1 MNLDALIDSDLREK
15 DTNSYLADILKAEN
29 ERQKNTIN
37 LIASEN
43 YPSEIVR
50 LIQASSLTSKYTEG
64 YPGKR
69 YYGGCEFYDELEC
82 YCQELWKDVFST
94 TYHVNVQPHSGT
106 SANLAAIAAVVNPGE
121 TILSMSLDAGG
132 HLSHGARVSQ
142 VGKLYN
148 IINYGV
154 DQDGWIDYDEV
165 AKLADQWRPKLIIC
179 GASAYSRK
187 IDYFRFAEIARS
199 VDAYLLADI
208 AHIAGLIAANK
219 LPSPFDIADIITTT
233 TQKTLRGPR
242 GGLVFCIPEL
252 AKKIDSAVFPGT
264 QGGSLMNVIAAKAAC
279 AEEVLEPEF
288 IDYIDEVMYNAKTM
302 AERFMSRGYNVITGG
317 TDNHMFL
324 VDLRGTGLTGI
335 DVQNELERNGITLNK
350 NAIPNDPLPPSKTSG
365 IRIGTPAMTT
375 RGWDAYNF
383 CMCADNICNIL
394 DKMRA
399 AL

>member
-1 MNLDALIDSDLREK
+1 MKSEFMYTPLDEIYDKELR
-15 DTNSYLADILKAEN
+15 
-29 ERQKNTIN
+29 RQASTVE

-43 YPSEIVR
+43 FVSPRILKYLGSEF
-50 LIQASSLTSKYTEG
+50 TSKYTEG

-69 YYGGCEFYDELEC
+69 YYGGCEFYDKLET

-106 SANLAAIAAVVNPGE
+106 SANLAAISAVVNPGE
-121 TILSMSLDAGG
+121 TILSMSLDCGG

-154 DQDGWIDYDEV
+154 DDDGWIDYNEV
-165 AKLADQWRPKLIIC
+165 AKLADQWQPKLIIC

-187 IDYFRFAEIARS
+187 IDYIRFAEIARS
-199 VDAYLLADI
+199 VNAYLLADI
-208 AHIAGLIAANK
+208 AHVAGLIAANK
-219 LPSPFDIADIITTT
+219 LPSPFGYADIITST

-242 GGLVFCIPEL
+242 GGLIFCIPEL

-279 AEEVLEPEF
+279 AEEVFEPEF
-288 IDYIDEVMYNAKTM
+288 RDYIDEVMYNAKAM
-302 AERFMSRGYNVITGG
+302 AERFMSHGYNVITGG

-335 DVQNELERNGITLNK
+335 DVQNELEKNNITLNK

-375 RGWDAYNF
+375 RGWKAYDF
-383 CMCADNICNIL
+383 CWYADKICKIL
-394 DKMRA
+394 DEMRA

>member
-1 MNLDALIDSDLREK
+1 MKSEFMYTPLD
-15 DTNSYLADILKAEN
+15 DIYNKELW
-29 ERQKNTIN
+29 RQASTVE

-43 YPSEIVR
+43 FVSPRVLKYLGSEF
-50 LIQASSLTSKYTEG
+50 TNKYTEG

-69 YYGGCEFYDELEC
+69 YYGGCEFYDSLEC

-106 SANLAAIAAVVNPGE
+106 SANLAAISAVVNPGE
-121 TILSMSLDAGG
+121 TILSMSLDCGG

-148 IINYGV
+148 IVNYGV
-154 DQDGWIDYDEV
+154 DDDGWIDYDKI
-165 AKLADQWRPKLIIC
+165 AKLADQCQPKLIIC

-187 IDYFRFAEIARS
+187 INYIRFAEIARS
-199 VDAYLLADI
+199 VNAYLLADI
-208 AHIAGLIAANK
+208 AHVAGLIAANK
-219 LPSPFDIADIITTT
+219 LPSPFGYADIITST

-242 GGLVFCIPEL
+242 GGLIFCTPEL

-279 AEEVLEPEF
+279 AEEAFEPEF
-288 IDYIDEVMYNAKTM
+288 IDYIDEVMYNAKAM
-302 AERFMSRGYNVITGG
+302 AERFMSHGYNVITGG

-324 VDLRGTGLTGI
+324 VDLQGTGLTGI
-335 DVQNELERNGITLNK
+335 DVQNELERNDITLNK
-350 NAIPNDPLPPSKTSG
+350 NTIPNDPLPPSKTSG

-375 RGWDAYNF
+375 RGWQAYDF
-383 CMCADNICNIL
+383 CECADNICHTLNE
-394 DKMRA
+394 MRA

>member
-1 MNLDALIDSDLREK
+1 MRSEFMYTPLDKIYNKELR
-15 DTNSYLADILKAEN
+15 
-29 ERQKNTIN
+29 RQGITVE

-43 YPSEIVR
+43 FVSPRVLKYLGSEF
-50 LIQASSLTSKYTEG
+50 TNKYTEG

-69 YYGGCEFYDELEC
+69 YYGGCEFYDELEA

-106 SANLAAIAAVVNPGE
+106 SANLAAISAVVNPGE
-121 TILSMSLDAGG
+121 TILSMSLDCGG
-132 HLSHGARVSQ
+132 HLSHGARASQ

-154 DQDGWIDYDEV
+154 DGDGWIDYNEV
-165 AKLADQWRPKLIIC
+165 AKLADQCQPKLIIC

-187 IDYFRFAEIARS
+187 IDYIRFAEIARS
-199 VDAYLLADI
+199 VNAYLLADI
-208 AHIAGLIAANK
+208 AHVAGLIATNK
-219 LPSPFDIADIITTT
+219 LPSPFGYADIITST

-242 GGLVFCIPEL
+242 GGLIFCIPEL

-279 AEEVLEPEF
+279 AEEALEPEF
-288 IDYIDEVMYNAKTM
+288 IDYIDEVMYNAKAM
-302 AERFMSRGYNVITGG
+302 AERFMSHGYNVITGG

-335 DVQNELERNGITLNK
+335 DVQNELEKNNITLNK

-375 RGWDAYNF
+375 RGWKAHNF
-383 CMCADNICNIL
+383 CWCADNICKIL
-394 DKMRA
+394 DEMRA

>member
-1 MNLDALIDSDLREK
+1 MRSEFMYTPLDDIYNKELR
-15 DTNSYLADILKAEN
+15 
-29 ERQKNTIN
+29 RQASTVE

-43 YPSEIVR
+43 FVSPRILKYLGSEF
-50 LIQASSLTSKYTEG
+50 TSKYTEG

-69 YYGGCEFYDELEC
+69 YYGGCEFYDKLET
-82 YCQELWKDVFST
+82 YCQQLWKDVFST

-106 SANLAAIAAVVNPGE
+106 SANLAAISAVVNPGE
-121 TILSMSLDAGG
+121 TILSMSLDCGG

-148 IINYGV
+148 IVNYGV
-154 DQDGWIDYDEV
+154 DDDGWIDYDKV
-165 AKLADQWRPKLIIC
+165 AKLADQCQPKLIIC

-187 IDYFRFAEIARS
+187 IDYIRFAEIARS
-199 VDAYLLADI
+199 VNAYLLADI
-208 AHIAGLIAANK
+208 AHVAGLIAANQ
-219 LPSPFDIADIITTT
+219 LPSPFGYADIITST

-242 GGLVFCIPEL
+242 GGLIFCIPEL

-288 IDYIDEVMYNAKTM
+288 IDYIDEVMYNAKAM
-302 AERFMSRGYNVITGG
+302 AERFMSHSYNVITGG

-335 DVQNELERNGITLNK
+335 DVQNELERNDITLNK

-375 RGWDAYNF
+375 RGWKAYNF
-383 CMCADNICNIL
+383 CECADNICRTL
-394 DKMRA
+394 DEMRA

>member
-1 MNLDALIDSDLREK
+1 MKSEFMYTPLDRIYDKELW
-15 DTNSYLADILKAEN
+15 
-29 ERQKNTIN
+29 RQANTVE

-43 YPSEIVR
+43 FVSPRVLKYLGSEF
-50 LIQASSLTSKYTEG
+50 TNKYTEG
-64 YPGKR
+64 YPSKR
-69 YYGGCEFYDELEC
+69 YYGGCEFYNELET
-82 YCQELWKDVFST
+82 YCQDLWKDVFST

-106 SANLAAIAAVVNPGE
+106 SANLAAISAVVNPGE
-121 TILSMSLDAGG
+121 TILSMSLDCGG

-148 IINYGV
+148 IVNYGV
-154 DQDGWIDYDEV
+154 DDDGWIDYNNV
-165 AKLADQWRPKLIIC
+165 AKLADQCQPKLIIC

-187 IDYFRFAEIARS
+187 IDYIRFAEIARS
-199 VDAYLLADI
+199 VNAYLLADI
-208 AHIAGLIAANK
+208 AHVAGLIAANK
-219 LPSPFDIADIITTT
+219 LPSPFGYADIITST

-242 GGLVFCIPEL
+242 GGLIFCIPEL

-288 IDYIDEVMYNAKTM
+288 IDYIDEVMYNAKAM
-302 AERFMSRGYNVITGG
+302 AERFMSHGYNVITGG

-335 DVQNELERNGITLNK
+335 DVQNELERSSITLNK

-375 RGWDAYNF
+375 RGWKFYNF
-383 CMCADNICNIL
+383 CECADNICKIL
-394 DKMRA
+394 DEMRA

>member
-1 MNLDALIDSDLREK
+1 MKSEFMYTPLDDIYNKELR
-15 DTNSYLADILKAEN
+15 
-29 ERQKNTIN
+29 RQASTVE

-43 YPSEIVR
+43 FVSPRVLKYLGSEF
-50 LIQASSLTSKYTEG
+50 TSKYTEG

-69 YYGGCEFYDELEC
+69 YYGGCEFYDELET

-106 SANLAAIAAVVNPGE
+106 SANLAAISAVVNPGE
-121 TILSMSLDAGG
+121 TILSMSLDCGG

-148 IINYGV
+148 IVNYGV
-154 DQDGWIDYDEV
+154 DDDGWIDYDEV
-165 AKLADQWRPKLIIC
+165 TKLANQCQPKLIIC

-187 IDYFRFAEIARS
+187 IDYIRFAEIARS
-199 VDAYLLADI
+199 VNAYLLADI
-208 AHIAGLIAANK
+208 AHVAGLIAANK
-219 LPSPFDIADIITTT
+219 LPSPFGYADIITST

-242 GGLVFCIPEL
+242 GGLIFCIPEL

-288 IDYIDEVMYNAKTM
+288 IDYIDEVMYNAKAM
-302 AERFMSRGYNVITGG
+302 AERFMFHGYNVITGG

-375 RGWDAYNF
+375 RGWKSYNF
-383 CMCADNICNIL
+383 CECADNICKTL
-394 DKMRA
+394 DEMRA

>member
-1 MNLDALIDSDLREK
+1 MRSEFIYTPLDEIYDKELR
-15 DTNSYLADILKAEN
+15 
-29 ERQKNTIN
+29 RQASTVE

-43 YPSEIVR
+43 FVSPRILKYLGSEF
-50 LIQASSLTSKYTEG
+50 TCKYTEG

-69 YYGGCEFYDELEC
+69 YYGGCEFYDELET

-121 TILSMSLDAGG
+121 TILSMSLDCGG

-187 IDYFRFAEIARS
+187 IDYIRFAEITRS

-208 AHIAGLIAANK
+208 AHVAGLIATNK
-219 LPSPFDIADIITTT
+219 LPSPFGLADIITTT

-242 GGLVFCIPEL
+242 GGLIFCIPEL
-252 AKKIDSAVFPGT
+252 AKKIDSAVFPGA

-279 AEEVLEPEF
+279 AEEALEPEF
-288 IDYIDEVMYNAKTM
+288 TDYIDEVMYNAKTM
-302 AERFMSRGYNVITGG
+302 AKRFMSRGYDVITGG

-399 AL
+399 TL

>member
-1 MNLDALIDSDLREK
+1 MKSEFMYTPLDDIYNKELR
-15 DTNSYLADILKAEN
+15 
-29 ERQKNTIN
+29 RQASTIE

-43 YPSEIVR
+43 FVSPRVLKYLGSEF
-50 LIQASSLTSKYTEG
+50 TSKYTEG

-69 YYGGCEFYDELEC
+69 YYGGCEFYDELET

-106 SANLAAIAAVVNPGE
+106 SANLAAISAVVNPGE
-121 TILSMSLDAGG
+121 TILSMSLDCGG

-148 IINYGV
+148 IVNYGV
-154 DQDGWIDYDEV
+154 DDDGWIDYDEV
-165 AKLADQWRPKLIIC
+165 TKLANQCQPKLIIC

-187 IDYFRFAEIARS
+187 IDYIRFAEIARS
-199 VDAYLLADI
+199 VNAHLLADI
-208 AHIAGLIAANK
+208 AHVAGLIAANK
-219 LPSPFDIADIITTT
+219 LPSPFGYADIITST

-242 GGLVFCIPEL
+242 GGLIFCIPEL

-279 AEEVLEPEF
+279 AEEALEPEF
-288 IDYIDEVMYNAKTM
+288 VNYIDEVMYNAKAM
-302 AERFMSRGYNVITGG
+302 ATRFMSHGYNVITGG

-324 VDLRGTGLTGI
+324 VDLRWTGLTGI

-375 RGWDAYNF
+375 RGWKSYNF
-383 CMCADNICNIL
+383 CECADNICKTL
-394 DKMRA
+394 DEMRA

>member
-1 MNLDALIDSDLREK
+1 MKSEFMYTLLDEIYNKELR
-15 DTNSYLADILKAEN
+15 
-29 ERQKNTIN
+29 RQASTVE

-43 YPSEIVR
+43 FVSPRVLKYLGSEF
-50 LIQASSLTSKYTEG
+50 TSKYTEG

-69 YYGGCEFYDELEC
+69 YYGGCEFYDELET

-106 SANLAAIAAVVNPGE
+106 SANLAAISAVVNPGE
-121 TILSMSLDAGG
+121 TILSMSLDCGG

-148 IINYGV
+148 IVNYGV
-154 DQDGWIDYDEV
+154 DDDGWIYYDKV
-165 AKLADQWRPKLIIC
+165 AKLADQCQPKLIIC

-187 IDYFRFAEIARS
+187 IDYIRFAEIARS
-199 VDAYLLADI
+199 VNAYLLADI
-208 AHIAGLIAANK
+208 AHVAGLIAANK
-219 LPSPFDIADIITTT
+219 LPSPFGYADIITST

-242 GGLVFCIPEL
+242 GGLIFCVPEL

-288 IDYIDEVMYNAKTM
+288 IDYIDEVMYNAKAM
-302 AERFMSRGYNVITGG
+302 AERFMSHGYNVITGG

-335 DVQNELERNGITLNK
+335 DVQNELEKNDVTLNK

-375 RGWDAYNF
+375 KGWRAYDF
-383 CMCADNICNIL
+383 CMCADNICNTL
-394 DKMRA
+394 DEMRA

>member
-1 MNLDALIDSDLREK
+1 MRSEFMYTPLDDIYNKELR
-15 DTNSYLADILKAEN
+15 
-29 ERQKNTIN
+29 RQATMVE

-43 YPSEIVR
+43 FVSPRVLKYLGSEF
-50 LIQASSLTSKYTEG
+50 TNKYTEG

-106 SANLAAIAAVVNPGE
+106 SANLAAISAVVNPGE
-121 TILSMSLDAGG
+121 TILSMSLDCGG

-154 DQDGWIDYDEV
+154 DDDGWIDYNEV
-165 AKLADQWRPKLIIC
+165 AKLADQWQPKLIIC

-187 IDYFRFAEIARS
+187 IDYIRFAEIARS
-199 VDAYLLADI
+199 VNAYLLADI
-208 AHIAGLIAANK
+208 AHVAGLIAANK
-219 LPSPFDIADIITTT
+219 LPSPFGYADIITST

-242 GGLVFCIPEL
+242 GGLIFCIPEL

-279 AEEVLEPEF
+279 AEEVFEPEF
-288 IDYIDEVMYNAKTM
+288 RDYIDEVMYNAKAM
-302 AERFMSRGYNVITGG
+302 AKRFMSHGYNVITGG

-335 DVQNELERNGITLNK
+335 DVQNELEKNNITLNK

-375 RGWDAYNF
+375 RGWKAYDF
-383 CMCADNICNIL
+383 CWYADKICKIL
-394 DKMRA
+394 DEMRA

>member
-1 MNLDALIDSDLREK
+1 MKSEFMYTPLDEIYNKELR
-15 DTNSYLADILKAEN
+15 
-29 ERQKNTIN
+29 RQATTVE

-43 YPSEIVR
+43 FVSPRILKYLGSEF
-50 LIQASSLTSKYTEG
+50 TNKYTEG

-69 YYGGCEFYDELEC
+69 YYGGCEFYDELEA

-106 SANLAAIAAVVNPGE
+106 SANLAAISAVVNPGE
-121 TILSMSLDAGG
+121 TILSMSLDCGG

-148 IINYGV
+148 IVNYGV
-154 DQDGWIDYDEV
+154 DDDGWIDYDKV
-165 AKLADQWRPKLIIC
+165 AKLADQCQPKLIIC

-187 IDYFRFAEIARS
+187 IDYIRFAEIARS
-199 VDAYLLADI
+199 VNAYLLADI
-208 AHIAGLIAANK
+208 AHVAGLIATNK
-219 LPSPFDIADIITTT
+219 LPSPFGYADIITST

-242 GGLVFCIPEL
+242 GGLIFCIPEL

-279 AEEVLEPEF
+279 AEEALEPEF
-288 IDYIDEVMYNAKTM
+288 VDYIDEVMYNAKAM
-302 AERFMSRGYNVITGG
+302 AARFMSHGYNVITDG

-375 RGWDAYNF
+375 RGWKSYNF
-383 CMCADNICNIL
+383 CECADNICKTL
-394 DKMRA
+394 DEMRA

>member
-1 MNLDALIDSDLREK
+1 MRSEFIYTPLD
-15 DTNSYLADILKAEN
+15 DIYNKELW
-29 ERQKNTIN
+29 RQASTVE

-43 YPSEIVR
+43 FVSPRILKYLGSEF
-50 LIQASSLTSKYTEG
+50 TSKYTEG

-69 YYGGCEFYDELEC
+69 YYGGCEFYDELET
-82 YCQELWKDVFST
+82 YCQDLWKDVFST

-106 SANLAAIAAVVNPGE
+106 SANLAAISAVVNPGE
-121 TILSMSLDAGG
+121 TILSMSLDCGG

-154 DQDGWIDYDEV
+154 DDDGWIDYNEV
-165 AKLADQWRPKLIIC
+165 AKLADQWQPKLIIC

-187 IDYFRFAEIARS
+187 IDYIRFAEIARS
-199 VDAYLLADI
+199 VNAYLLADI
-208 AHIAGLIAANK
+208 AHVAGLIAANQ
-219 LPSPFDIADIITTT
+219 LPSPFGYADIITST

-242 GGLVFCIPEL
+242 GGLIFCIPEL

-288 IDYIDEVMYNAKTM
+288 IDYIDEVMYNAKAM
-302 AERFMSRGYNVITGG
+302 AERFMSHGYDVITGG

-335 DVQNELERNGITLNK
+335 DVQNELERNDITLNK

-375 RGWDAYNF
+375 RGWKAHDF
-383 CMCADNICNIL
+383 CWCADNICKTL
-394 DKMRA
+394 DEMRA

>member
-1 MNLDALIDSDLREK
+1 MKSEFMYTLLDEIYNKELR
-15 DTNSYLADILKAEN
+15 
-29 ERQKNTIN
+29 RQATTVE

-43 YPSEIVR
+43 FVSPRILKYLGSEF
-50 LIQASSLTSKYTEG
+50 TNKYTEG

-69 YYGGCEFYDELEC
+69 YYGGCEFYDELEAC
-82 YCQELWKDVFST
+82 CQELWKDVFST

-106 SANLAAIAAVVNPGE
+106 SANLAAISAVVNPGE
-121 TILSMSLDAGG
+121 TILSMNLDCGG

-148 IINYGV
+148 IVNYGV
-154 DQDGWIDYDEV
+154 DDDGWIDYDKV
-165 AKLADQWRPKLIIC
+165 AKLADQCQPKLIIC

-187 IDYFRFAEIARS
+187 IDYIRFAEIARS
-199 VDAYLLADI
+199 VNAYLLADI
-208 AHIAGLIAANK
+208 AHVAGLIATNK
-219 LPSPFDIADIITTT
+219 LPSPFGYADIITST

-242 GGLVFCIPEL
+242 GGLIFCIPEL

-279 AEEVLEPEF
+279 AEEALEPEF
-288 IDYIDEVMYNAKTM
+288 VDYIDEVMYNAKAM
-302 AERFMSRGYNVITGG
+302 AARFISHGYNVITDG

-375 RGWDAYNF
+375 RGWKSYNF
-383 CMCADNICNIL
+383 CECADNICKTL
-394 DKMRA
+394 DEMRA

>member
-1 MNLDALIDSDLREK
+1 MRSEFMYTPLD
-15 DTNSYLADILKAEN
+15 DIYDKELW
-29 ERQKNTIN
+29 RQGITVE

-43 YPSEIVR
+43 FVSPRVLKYLGSEF
-50 LIQASSLTSKYTEG
+50 TNKYTEG

-69 YYGGCEFYDELEC
+69 YYGGCEFYDKLET
-82 YCQELWKDVFST
+82 YCQQLWKDVFST

-106 SANLAAIAAVVNPGE
+106 SANLAAISAVANPGE
-121 TILSMSLDAGG
+121 TILSMSLDCGG

-148 IINYGV
+148 IVNYGV
-154 DQDGWIDYDEV
+154 DDDGWIDYDEV
-165 AKLADQWRPKLIIC
+165 AKLADQWQPKLIIC

-187 IDYFRFAEIARS
+187 IDYIRFAEIARS
-199 VDAYLLADI
+199 VNAYLLADI
-208 AHIAGLIAANK
+208 AHVAGLIAANQ
-219 LPSPFDIADIITTT
+219 LPSPFGYADIITST

-242 GGLVFCIPEL
+242 GGLIFCIPEL

-288 IDYIDEVMYNAKTM
+288 IDYIDEVMYNAKVM
-302 AERFMSRGYNVITGG
+302 AERFMSHGYNVITGG

-335 DVQNELERNGITLNK
+335 DVQNELERNDITLNK

-375 RGWDAYNF
+375 RGWKAHDF
-383 CMCADNICNIL
+383 CWCADNICKIL
-394 DKMRA
+394 DEMRA

>member
-1 MNLDALIDSDLREK
+1 MKSEFMYTPLDEIYNKELR
-15 DTNSYLADILKAEN
+15 
-29 ERQKNTIN
+29 RQATTVE

-43 YPSEIVR
+43 FVSPRILKYLGSEF
-50 LIQASSLTSKYTEG
+50 TNKYTEG

-69 YYGGCEFYDELEC
+69 YYGGCEFYDELEA

-106 SANLAAIAAVVNPGE
+106 SANLAAIYAVVNPGE
-121 TILSMSLDAGG
+121 TILSMNLDCGG

-148 IINYGV
+148 IVNYGV
-154 DQDGWIDYDEV
+154 DDDGWIDYDKV
-165 AKLADQWRPKLIIC
+165 AKLADQCQPKLIIC

-187 IDYFRFAEIARS
+187 IDYIRFAEIARS
-199 VDAYLLADI
+199 VNAYLLADI
-208 AHIAGLIAANK
+208 AHVAGLIATNK
-219 LPSPFDIADIITTT
+219 LPSPFGYADIITST

-242 GGLVFCIPEL
+242 GGLIFCIPEL

-279 AEEVLEPEF
+279 AEEALEPEF
-288 IDYIDEVMYNAKTM
+288 VDYIDEVMYNAKAM
-302 AERFMSRGYNVITGG
+302 AARFMSHGYNVITDG

-375 RGWDAYNF
+375 RGWKSYNF
-383 CMCADNICNIL
+383 CECADNICKTL
-394 DKMRA
+394 DEMRA

>member
-1 MNLDALIDSDLREK
+1 MKSEFMYTPLDEIYNKELR
-15 DTNSYLADILKAEN
+15 
-29 ERQKNTIN
+29 RQASTVE

-43 YPSEIVR
+43 FVSPRVLKYLGSEF
-50 LIQASSLTSKYTEG
+50 TSKYTEG

-69 YYGGCEFYDELEC
+69 YYGGCEFYDELET
-82 YCQELWKDVFST
+82 YCQDLWKDVFST

-106 SANLAAIAAVVNPGE
+106 SANLAAISAVVNPGE
-121 TILSMSLDAGG
+121 TILSMSLDCGG

-148 IINYGV
+148 IISYGV
-154 DQDGWIDYDEV
+154 DDDGWIDYDEI
-165 AKLADQWRPKLIIC
+165 AKLADQCQPKLIIC

-187 IDYFRFAEIARS
+187 IDYIRFAEIARS
-199 VDAYLLADI
+199 VNAYLLADI
-208 AHIAGLIAANK
+208 AHVAGLIAANK
-219 LPSPFDIADIITTT
+219 LPSPFGYADIITST

-242 GGLVFCIPEL
+242 GGLIFCIPEL

-288 IDYIDEVMYNAKTM
+288 IDYIDEVMYNAKAM
-302 AERFMSRGYNVITGG
+302 AERFMFHGYNVITGG

-335 DVQNELERNGITLNK
+335 DVQNELERSGITLNK

-375 RGWDAYNF
+375 RGWKAHDF
-383 CMCADNICNIL
+383 CECADNICHTL
-394 DKMRA
+394 DEMRA

>member
-1 MNLDALIDSDLREK
+1 MRLEFIYTPLDNIYNKELW
-15 DTNSYLADILKAEN
+15 
-29 ERQKNTIN
+29 RQATTVE

-43 YPSEIVR
+43 FVSPRILKYLGSEF
-50 LIQASSLTSKYTEG
+50 TSKYTEG

-69 YYGGCEFYDELEC
+69 YYGGCEFYDELET
-82 YCQELWKDVFST
+82 YCQDLWKDVFST

-106 SANLAAIAAVVNPGE
+106 SANLAAISAVVNPGE
-121 TILSMSLDAGG
+121 TILSMSLDCGG

-148 IINYGV
+148 IVNYGV
-154 DQDGWIDYDEV
+154 DDDGWIDYNEV
-165 AKLADQWRPKLIIC
+165 AKLADQWQPKLIIC

-187 IDYFRFAEIARS
+187 IDYIRFAEIARS
-199 VDAYLLADI
+199 VNAYLLADI
-208 AHIAGLIAANK
+208 AHVAGLIAANK
-219 LPSPFDIADIITTT
+219 LPSPFGYADIITST

-242 GGLVFCIPEL
+242 GGLIFCIPEL

-288 IDYIDEVMYNAKTM
+288 IDYIDEVMYNAKAM
-302 AERFMSRGYNVITGG
+302 AERFMSHGYNVITGG

-335 DVQNELERNGITLNK
+335 DVQNELERNDITLNK

-375 RGWDAYNF
+375 MGWKAHDF
-383 CMCADNICNIL
+383 CWCADNICKTL
-394 DKMRA
+394 DEMRA

>member
-1 MNLDALIDSDLREK
+1 MRSEFMYTPLDDIYNKELR
-15 DTNSYLADILKAEN
+15 
-29 ERQKNTIN
+29 RQATMVE

-43 YPSEIVR
+43 FVSPRVLKYLGSEF
-50 LIQASSLTSKYTEG
+50 TNKYTEG

-106 SANLAAIAAVVNPGE
+106 SANLAAISAVVNPGE
-121 TILSMSLDAGG
+121 TILSMSLDCGG

-154 DQDGWIDYDEV
+154 DDDGWIDYNEV
-165 AKLADQWRPKLIIC
+165 AKLADQWQPKLIIC

-187 IDYFRFAEIARS
+187 IDYIRFAEIARS
-199 VDAYLLADI
+199 VNAYLLADI
-208 AHIAGLIAANK
+208 AHVAGLIAANK
-219 LPSPFDIADIITTT
+219 LPSPFGYADIITST

-242 GGLVFCIPEL
+242 GGLIFCIPEL

-279 AEEVLEPEF
+279 AEEVFEPEF
-288 IDYIDEVMYNAKTM
+288 RDYIDEVMYNAKAM
-302 AERFMSRGYNVITGG
+302 AERFISHGYNVITGG

-335 DVQNELERNGITLNK
+335 DVQNELEKNNITLNK

-375 RGWDAYNF
+375 RGWKAYDF
-383 CMCADNICNIL
+383 CWYADKICKIL
-394 DKMRA
+394 DEMRA

>member
-1 MNLDALIDSDLREK
+1 MRSEFMYTPLDDIYNKELR
-15 DTNSYLADILKAEN
+15 
-29 ERQKNTIN
+29 RQATTVE

-43 YPSEIVR
+43 FVSPRVLKYLGSEF
-50 LIQASSLTSKYTEG
+50 TNKYTEG

-106 SANLAAIAAVVNPGE
+106 SANLAAISAVVNPGE
-121 TILSMSLDAGG
+121 TILSMSLDCGG

-154 DQDGWIDYDEV
+154 DDDGWIDYNEV
-165 AKLADQWRPKLIIC
+165 AKLADQWQPKLIIC

-187 IDYFRFAEIARS
+187 IDYIRFAEIARS
-199 VDAYLLADI
+199 VNAYLLADI
-208 AHIAGLIAANK
+208 AHVAGLIAANK
-219 LPSPFDIADIITTT
+219 LPSPFGYADIITST

-242 GGLVFCIPEL
+242 GGLIFCIPEL

-279 AEEVLEPEF
+279 AEEVFEPEF
-288 IDYIDEVMYNAKTM
+288 KDYIDEVMYNAKAM
-302 AERFMSRGYNVITGG
+302 AERFMSHGYNVITGG

-335 DVQNELERNGITLNK
+335 DVQNELEKNNITLNK

-375 RGWDAYNF
+375 RGWKAYDF
-383 CMCADNICNIL
+383 CWYADKICKIL
-394 DKMRA
+394 DEMRA

>member
-1 MNLDALIDSDLREK
+1 MRSEFMYTPLDKIYNKELR
-15 DTNSYLADILKAEN
+15 
-29 ERQKNTIN
+29 RQGITVE

-43 YPSEIVR
+43 FVSPRVLKYLGSEF
-50 LIQASSLTSKYTEG
+50 TNKYTEG

-69 YYGGCEFYDELEC
+69 YYGGCEFYDELEA

-106 SANLAAIAAVVNPGE
+106 SANLAAISAVVNPGE
-121 TILSMSLDAGG
+121 TILSMSLDCGG
-132 HLSHGARVSQ
+132 HLSHGARASQ

-154 DQDGWIDYDEV
+154 DDDGWIDYNEV
-165 AKLADQWRPKLIIC
+165 AKLADQCQPKLIIC

-187 IDYFRFAEIARS
+187 IDYIRFAEIARS
-199 VDAYLLADI
+199 VNAYLLADI
-208 AHIAGLIAANK
+208 AHVAGLIATNK
-219 LPSPFDIADIITTT
+219 LPSPFGYADIITST

-242 GGLVFCIPEL
+242 GGLIFCIPEL

-279 AEEVLEPEF
+279 AEEALEPEF
-288 IDYIDEVMYNAKTM
+288 IDYIDEVMYNAKAM
-302 AERFMSRGYNVITGG
+302 AERFMSHGYNVITGG

-335 DVQNELERNGITLNK
+335 DVQNELEKNNITLNK

-375 RGWDAYNF
+375 RGWKAHNF
-383 CMCADNICNIL
+383 CWCADNICKIL
-394 DKMRA
+394 DEMRA

>member
-1 MNLDALIDSDLREK
+1 MRSEFMYTPLDDIYDKELR
-15 DTNSYLADILKAEN
+15 
-29 ERQKNTIN
+29 RQASTVE

-43 YPSEIVR
+43 FVSPRILKYLGSEF
-50 LIQASSLTSKYTEG
+50 TSKYTEG

-69 YYGGCEFYDELEC
+69 YYGGCEFYDKLET

-106 SANLAAIAAVVNPGE
+106 SANLAAISAVVNPGE
-121 TILSMSLDAGG
+121 TILSMSLDCGG

-154 DQDGWIDYDEV
+154 DDDGWIDYNEV
-165 AKLADQWRPKLIIC
+165 AKLADQWQPKLIIC

-187 IDYFRFAEIARS
+187 IDYIRFAEIARS
-199 VDAYLLADI
+199 VNAYLLADI
-208 AHIAGLIAANK
+208 AHVAGLIAANK
-219 LPSPFDIADIITTT
+219 LPSPFGYADIITST

-242 GGLVFCIPEL
+242 GGLIFCIPEL

-288 IDYIDEVMYNAKTM
+288 IDYIDEVMYNAKVM
-302 AERFMSRGYNVITGG
+302 AERFMSHGYNVITGG

-335 DVQNELERNGITLNK
+335 DVQNELERNDITLNK
-350 NAIPNDPLPPSKTSG
+350 NAIPNDLLPPSKTSG

-375 RGWDAYNF
+375 RGWKAHDF
-383 CMCADNICNIL
+383 CWCADNICKTL
-394 DKMRA
+394 DEMRA

>member
-1 MNLDALIDSDLREK
+1 MYTPLDEIYNKELW
-15 DTNSYLADILKAEN
+15 
-29 ERQKNTIN
+29 RQATTVE

-43 YPSEIVR
+43 FVSPRILKYLGSEF
-50 LIQASSLTSKYTEG
+50 TNKYTEG
-64 YPGKR
+64 FPGKR
-69 YYGGCEFYDELEC
+69 YYGGCEFYDKLET

-106 SANLAAIAAVVNPGE
+106 SANLAAISAVVNPGE
-121 TILSMSLDAGG
+121 TILSMSLDSGG
-132 HLSHGARVSQ
+132 HLSHGALVSQ

-148 IINYGV
+148 IVNYGV
-154 DQDGWIDYDEV
+154 DDDGWIDYDKI
-165 AKLADQWRPKLIIC
+165 AKLAGQCQPKLIIC

-187 IDYFRFAEIARS
+187 IDYIRFAEIARS
-199 VDAYLLADI
+199 VNAYLLADI
-208 AHIAGLIAANK
+208 AHVAGLIAVNK
-219 LPSPFDIADIITTT
+219 LPSPFGYADIITST

-242 GGLVFCIPEL
+242 GGLIFCIPEL

-288 IDYIDEVMYNAKTM
+288 IDYIDDVMYNAKAM
-302 AERFMSRGYNVITGG
+302 AERFMFHGYNVITGG

-335 DVQNELERNGITLNK
+335 DVQNELEKNDVTLNK

-375 RGWDAYNF
+375 RGWKSYNF
-383 CMCADNICNIL
+383 CECADNICKTL
-394 DKMRA
+394 DEMRA

>member
-1 MNLDALIDSDLREK
+1 MRSEFMYTPLDDIYNKELR
-15 DTNSYLADILKAEN
+15 
-29 ERQKNTIN
+29 RQASTVE

-43 YPSEIVR
+43 FVSPRILKYLGSEF
-50 LIQASSLTSKYTEG
+50 TSKYTEG

-69 YYGGCEFYDELEC
+69 YYGGCEFYDSLEC

-106 SANLAAIAAVVNPGE
+106 SANLAAISAVVNPGE
-121 TILSMSLDAGG
+121 TILSMSLDCGG

-154 DQDGWIDYDEV
+154 DDDGWIDYNEV
-165 AKLADQWRPKLIIC
+165 AKLADQWQPKLIIC

-187 IDYFRFAEIARS
+187 IDYIRFAEIARS
-199 VDAYLLADI
+199 VNAYLLADI
-208 AHIAGLIAANK
+208 AHVAGLIAANK
-219 LPSPFDIADIITTT
+219 LPSPFGYADIITTT

-242 GGLVFCIPEL
+242 GGLIFCIPEL

-302 AERFMSRGYNVITGG
+302 AERFMSHGYNVITGG

-335 DVQNELERNGITLNK
+335 DVQNELERNDITLNK

-375 RGWDAYNF
+375 RGWKAHDF
-383 CMCADNICNIL
+383 CWCADNICKIL
-394 DKMRA
+394 DEMRA

>member
-1 MNLDALIDSDLREK
+1 MKSEFMYTPLDEIYNKELR
-15 DTNSYLADILKAEN
+15 
-29 ERQKNTIN
+29 RQASTVE

-43 YPSEIVR
+43 FVSPRVLKYLGSEF
-50 LIQASSLTSKYTEG
+50 TNKYTEG

-69 YYGGCEFYDELEC
+69 YYGGCEFYDELEA

-106 SANLAAIAAVVNPGE
+106 SANLAAISAVVNPGE
-121 TILSMSLDAGG
+121 TILSMNLDCGG

-148 IINYGV
+148 IVNYGV
-154 DQDGWIDYDEV
+154 DDDGWIDYDKV
-165 AKLADQWRPKLIIC
+165 AKLADQCQPKLIIC

-187 IDYFRFAEIARS
+187 IDYIRFAEIARS
-199 VDAYLLADI
+199 VNAYLLADI
-208 AHIAGLIAANK
+208 AHVAGLIAVNK
-219 LPSPFDIADIITTT
+219 LPSPFGYADIITST

-242 GGLVFCIPEL
+242 GGLIFCIPEL

-288 IDYIDEVMYNAKTM
+288 IDYIDEVMYNAKAM
-302 AERFMSRGYNVITGG
+302 AARFMSHGYNVITDG

-375 RGWDAYNF
+375 RGWKSYNF
-383 CMCADNICNIL
+383 CECADNICKTL
-394 DKMRA
+394 DEMRA

>member
-1 MNLDALIDSDLREK
+1 MRSEFMYTPLDEIYDKELR
-15 DTNSYLADILKAEN
+15 
-29 ERQKNTIN
+29 RQATTVE

-43 YPSEIVR
+43 FVSPRILKYLGSEF
-50 LIQASSLTSKYTEG
+50 TNKYTEG

-69 YYGGCEFYDELEC
+69 YYGGCEFYDKLET

-106 SANLAAIAAVVNPGE
+106 SANLAAIFAVVNPGE
-121 TILSMSLDAGG
+121 TILSMSLDCGG

-154 DQDGWIDYDEV
+154 DDDGWIDYNEV
-165 AKLADQWRPKLIIC
+165 AKLADQWQPKLIIC

-187 IDYFRFAEIARS
+187 IDYIRFAEIARS
-199 VDAYLLADI
+199 VNAYLLADI
-208 AHIAGLIAANK
+208 AHVAGLIATNK
-219 LPSPFDIADIITTT
+219 LPSPFGYADIITST

-242 GGLVFCIPEL
+242 GGLIFCIPEL
-252 AKKIDSAVFPGT
+252 AKKIDSAIFPGT

-279 AEEVLEPEF
+279 AEEALEPEF
-288 IDYIDEVMYNAKTM
+288 RDYINEVMYNAKAM
-302 AERFMSRGYNVITGG
+302 AERFMSHGYNVITGG

-335 DVQNELERNGITLNK
+335 DVQNELEKNNITLNK

-375 RGWDAYNF
+375 RGWEAHDF
-383 CMCADNICNIL
+383 CWYADKICKIL
-394 DKMRA
+394 NEMRA

>member
-1 MNLDALIDSDLREK
+1 MKSEFMYTPLDEIYNKELW
-15 DTNSYLADILKAEN
+15 
-29 ERQKNTIN
+29 RQATTVE

-43 YPSEIVR
+43 FVSSRILKYLGSEF
-50 LIQASSLTSKYTEG
+50 TNKYTEG

-69 YYGGCEFYDELEC
+69 YYGGCEFYDELET

-106 SANLAAIAAVVNPGE
+106 SANLAAISAVVNPGE
-121 TILSMSLDAGG
+121 TILSMSLDCGG

-148 IINYGV
+148 IVNYGV
-154 DQDGWIDYDEV
+154 DDDGWIDYDKV
-165 AKLADQWRPKLIIC
+165 AELADQCQPKLIIC

-187 IDYFRFAEIARS
+187 IDYIRFAEIARS
-199 VDAYLLADI
+199 VNAYLLADI
-208 AHIAGLIAANK
+208 AHVAGLIAANK
-219 LPSPFDIADIITTT
+219 LPSPFGYADIITST

-242 GGLVFCIPEL
+242 GGLIFCVPEL

-279 AEEVLEPEF
+279 AEEALEPEF
-288 IDYIDEVMYNAKTM
+288 VDYIDEVMYNAKAM
-302 AERFMSRGYNVITGG
+302 AARFMSHGYNVITDG

-375 RGWDAYNF
+375 RGWKSYNF
-383 CMCADNICNIL
+383 CECADNICKTL
-394 DKMRA
+394 DEMRA

>member
-1 MNLDALIDSDLREK
+1 MRLEFIYTPLD
-15 DTNSYLADILKAEN
+15 DIYNKELW
-29 ERQKNTIN
+29 RQATTVE

-43 YPSEIVR
+43 FVSPRILKYLGSEFT
-50 LIQASSLTSKYTEG
+50 LKYTEG

-69 YYGGCEFYDELEC
+69 YYGGCEFYDELET
-82 YCQELWKDVFST
+82 YCQDLWKDVFST

-106 SANLAAIAAVVNPGE
+106 SANLAAISAVVNPGE
-121 TILSMSLDAGG
+121 TILSMSLDCGG
-132 HLSHGARVSQ
+132 HLSHGAPVSQ

-148 IINYGV
+148 IVNYGV
-154 DQDGWIDYDEV
+154 DDDGWIDYDKV
-165 AKLADQWRPKLIIC
+165 AKLADRCQPKLIIC

-187 IDYFRFAEIARS
+187 IDYIRFAEIARS
-199 VDAYLLADI
+199 VNAYLLADI
-208 AHIAGLIAANK
+208 AHVAGLIAANK
-219 LPSPFDIADIITTT
+219 LPSPFGYADIITST

-242 GGLVFCIPEL
+242 GGLIFCIPEL
-252 AKKIDSAVFPGT
+252 AKKIDSAVFPGI

-288 IDYIDEVMYNAKTM
+288 IDYIDEVMYNAKAM
-302 AERFMSRGYNVITGG
+302 AERFMSHGYNVITGG

-335 DVQNELERNGITLNK
+335 DVQNELERNDITLNK

-375 RGWDAYNF
+375 RGWKAHDF
-383 CMCADNICNIL
+383 CWCADNICKIL
-394 DKMRA
+394 DEMRA

>member
-1 MNLDALIDSDLREK
+1 MRSEFMYTPLDDIYNKELR
-15 DTNSYLADILKAEN
+15 
-29 ERQKNTIN
+29 RQATMVE

-43 YPSEIVR
+43 FVSPRVLKYLGSEF
-50 LIQASSLTSKYTEG
+50 TNKYTEG

-106 SANLAAIAAVVNPGE
+106 SANLAAISAVVNSGE
-121 TILSMSLDAGG
+121 TILSMSLDCGG

-154 DQDGWIDYDEV
+154 DDDGWIDYNEV
-165 AKLADQWRPKLIIC
+165 AKLADQWQPKLIIC

-187 IDYFRFAEIARS
+187 IDYIRFAEIARS
-199 VDAYLLADI
+199 VNAYLLADI
-208 AHIAGLIAANK
+208 AHVAGLIAANK
-219 LPSPFDIADIITTT
+219 LPSPFGYADIITST

-242 GGLVFCIPEL
+242 GGLIFCIPEL

-288 IDYIDEVMYNAKTM
+288 IDYIDEVMYNAKVM
-302 AERFMSRGYNVITGG
+302 AERFMSHGYNVITGG

-335 DVQNELERNGITLNK
+335 DVQNELERNDITLNK
-350 NAIPNDPLPPSKTSG
+350 NAIPNDPLPPNKTSG

-375 RGWDAYNF
+375 RGWKAHDF
-383 CMCADNICNIL
+383 CWCADNICKTL
-394 DKMRA
+394 DEMRA

>member
-1 MNLDALIDSDLREK
+1 MRSEFMYTPLDRIYDKELR
-15 DTNSYLADILKAEN
+15 
-29 ERQKNTIN
+29 RQASTVE

-43 YPSEIVR
+43 FVSPRVLKYLGSEF
-50 LIQASSLTSKYTEG
+50 TNKYTEG

-69 YYGGCEFYDELEC
+69 YYGGCEFYDELET
-82 YCQELWKDVFST
+82 YCQDLWKDVFST

-106 SANLAAIAAVVNPGE
+106 SANLAAISAVVNPGE
-121 TILSMSLDAGG
+121 TILSMSLDCGG

-148 IINYGV
+148 IVSYGV
-154 DQDGWIDYDEV
+154 DDDGWIDYDKV
-165 AKLADQWRPKLIIC
+165 AKLANQCQPKLIIC

-187 IDYFRFAEIARS
+187 IDYIRFAEIARS
-199 VDAYLLADI
+199 VNAYLLADI
-208 AHIAGLIAANK
+208 AHVAGLIAANK
-219 LPSPFDIADIITTT
+219 LPSPFGYADIITST

-242 GGLVFCIPEL
+242 GGLIFCIPEL

-288 IDYIDEVMYNAKTM
+288 VDYIDEVMYNAKAM
-302 AERFMSRGYNVITGG
+302 AERFMSHGYNVITGG

-335 DVQNELERNGITLNK
+335 DVQNELERNDVTLNK

-375 RGWDAYNF
+375 RGWRAYDF
-383 CMCADNICNIL
+383 CMCADNICNTL
-394 DKMRA
+394 DEMRA

>member
-1 MNLDALIDSDLREK
+1 MRSEFMYTPLDDIYNKELR
-15 DTNSYLADILKAEN
+15 
-29 ERQKNTIN
+29 RQATTVE

-43 YPSEIVR
+43 FVSPRVLKYLGSEF
-50 LIQASSLTSKYTEG
+50 TNKYTEG

-69 YYGGCEFYDELEC
+69 YYGGCEFYDSLEC

-106 SANLAAIAAVVNPGE
+106 SANLAAISAVVNPGE
-121 TILSMSLDAGG
+121 TILSMSLDCGG

-154 DQDGWIDYDEV
+154 DDDGWIDYNEV
-165 AKLADQWRPKLIIC
+165 AKLADQWQPKLIIC

-187 IDYFRFAEIARS
+187 IDYIRFAEIARS
-199 VDAYLLADI
+199 VNAYLLADI
-208 AHIAGLIAANK
+208 AHVAGLIAANK
-219 LPSPFDIADIITTT
+219 LPSPFGYADIITST

-242 GGLVFCIPEL
+242 GGLIFCIPEL
-252 AKKIDSAVFPGT
+252 AKKIDSAIFPGT

-288 IDYIDEVMYNAKTM
+288 IDYIDEVMYNAKAM
-302 AERFMSRGYNVITGG
+302 AERFMSHGYNVITGG

-335 DVQNELERNGITLNK
+335 DVQNELERNDITLNK

-375 RGWDAYNF
+375 RGWKAHDF
-383 CMCADNICNIL
+383 CWCADNICKTL
-394 DKMRA
+394 DEMRA

>member
-1 MNLDALIDSDLREK
+1 MYTPLDRIYDKELW
-15 DTNSYLADILKAEN
+15 
-29 ERQKNTIN
+29 RQASTVE

-43 YPSEIVR
+43 FVSPRILKYLGSEF
-50 LIQASSLTSKYTEG
+50 TCKYTEG

-69 YYGGCEFYDELEC
+69 YYGGCEFYDELET
-82 YCQELWKDVFST
+82 YCQGLWKDVFST

-106 SANLAAIAAVVNPGE
+106 SANLAAISAVVNPGE
-121 TILSMSLDAGG
+121 TVLSMSLDCGG

-148 IINYGV
+148 IVSYGV
-154 DQDGWIDYDEV
+154 DDDGWIDYDKV
-165 AKLADQWRPKLIIC
+165 AKLANQCQPKLIIC

-187 IDYFRFAEIARS
+187 IDYIRFAEIARS
-199 VDAYLLADI
+199 VNAYLLADI
-208 AHIAGLIAANK
+208 AHVAGLIAANK
-219 LPSPFDIADIITTT
+219 LPSPFGYADIITST

-242 GGLVFCIPEL
+242 GGLIFCIPEL

-288 IDYIDEVMYNAKTM
+288 IDYIDNVMYNAKAM
-302 AERFMSRGYNVITGG
+302 AERFMSHGYNVITGG

-335 DVQNELERNGITLNK
+335 DVQNELEKNDITLNK

-375 RGWDAYNF
+375 RGWKAYDF
-383 CMCADNICNIL
+383 CECADNICHIL
-394 DKMRA
+394 DEMRA

>member
-1 MNLDALIDSDLREK
+1 MRSEFIYTPLDEIYDKELR
-15 DTNSYLADILKAEN
+15 
-29 ERQKNTIN
+29 RQASTVE

-43 YPSEIVR
+43 FVSPRVLKYLGSEF
-50 LIQASSLTSKYTEG
+50 TCKYTEG

-69 YYGGCEFYDELEC
+69 YYGGCEFYDELET

-106 SANLAAIAAVVNPGE
+106 SANLAAISAVVNPGE
-121 TILSMSLDAGG
+121 TILSMSLDCGG

-148 IINYGV
+148 VINYGV
-154 DQDGWIDYDEV
+154 DQDGWIDYNEV

-187 IDYFRFAEIARS
+187 INYIRFAEIARS
-199 VDAYLLADI
+199 VNAYLLADI
-208 AHIAGLIAANK
+208 AHVAGLIAANK
-219 LPSPFDIADIITTT
+219 LPSPFGYADIITST

-242 GGLVFCIPEL
+242 GGLIFCIPEL
-252 AKKIDSAVFPGT
+252 AKKIDSAVFPGI

-279 AEEVLEPEF
+279 AEEALEPEF
-288 IDYIDEVMYNAKTM
+288 TDYIDEVIYNAKTM
-302 AERFMSRGYNVITGG
+302 AERFMSRGYDVITGG

-335 DVQNELERNGITLNK
+335 DVQNELEKNGITLNK

-375 RGWDAYNF
+375 RGWKAHNF
-383 CMCADNICNIL
+383 CWCADDICNIL

>member
-1 MNLDALIDSDLREK
+1 MRSEFMYTSLDEIYNKELRRQDSTVE
-15 DTNSYLADILKAEN
+15 
-29 ERQKNTIN
+29 

-43 YPSEIVR
+43 FVSPRILKYLGSEF
-50 LIQASSLTSKYTEG
+50 TNKYTEG

-69 YYGGCEFYDELEC
+69 YYGGCEFYDELET

-154 DQDGWIDYDEV
+154 DQDGWIDYDKV

-187 IDYFRFAEIARS
+187 IDYIRFAEIARS
-199 VDAYLLADI
+199 VNAYLLADI
-208 AHIAGLIAANK
+208 AHVAGLIAANK
-219 LPSPFDIADIITTT
+219 LPSPFDLADIITTT

-242 GGLVFCIPEL
+242 GGLIFCIPEL
-252 AKKIDSAVFPGT
+252 AKKIDSAVFPGI

-279 AEEVLEPEF
+279 AEEALEPEF
-288 IDYIDEVMYNAKTM
+288 TDYIDEVMYNAKTM
-302 AERFMSRGYNVITGG
+302 AERFMSRGYDVITGG

-335 DVQNELERNGITLNK
+335 DVQNELEKNGITLNK

-375 RGWDAYNF
+375 RGWQAHNF
-383 CMCADNICNIL
+383 CWCADDICNIL

>member
-1 MNLDALIDSDLREK
+1 MRSEFIYTPLDEIYDKELR
-15 DTNSYLADILKAEN
+15 
-29 ERQKNTIN
+29 RQASMVE

-43 YPSEIVR
+43 FVSPRILKYLGSEF
-50 LIQASSLTSKYTEG
+50 TNKYTEG
-64 YPGKR
+64 FPGRR
-69 YYGGCEFYDELEC
+69 YYGGCEFYDQLET

-94 TYHVNVQPHSGT
+94 IYHVNVQPHSGT
-106 SANLAAIAAVVNPGE
+106 SANLAAIAAVVNPDE
-121 TILSMSLDAGG
+121 TILSMSLDCGG

-148 IINYGV
+148 IVNYGV

-187 IDYFRFAEIARS
+187 IDYIRFAEIARS
-199 VDAYLLADI
+199 VNAYLLADI
-208 AHIAGLIAANK
+208 AHVAGLITANK
-219 LPSPFDIADIITTT
+219 LPSPFGCADIITTT

-252 AKKIDSAVFPGT
+252 AKKIDSAIFPGT

-288 IDYIDEVMYNAKTM
+288 TDYIDEVMYNAKAM
-302 AERFMSRGYNVITGG
+302 AERFMSRGYDVITGG

-335 DVQNELERNGITLNK
+335 DVQNELEKNGITLNK

>member
-1 MNLDALIDSDLREK
+1 MYTPLDEIYNKELR
-15 DTNSYLADILKAEN
+15 
-29 ERQKNTIN
+29 RQASTVE

-43 YPSEIVR
+43 FVSPRVLKYLGSEF
-50 LIQASSLTSKYTEG
+50 TSKYTEG

-69 YYGGCEFYDELEC
+69 YYGGCEFYDELET

-106 SANLAAIAAVVNPGE
+106 SANLAAISAVVNPGE
-121 TILSMSLDAGG
+121 TILSMSLDCGG

-148 IINYGV
+148 IVNYGV
-154 DQDGWIDYDEV
+154 DDDGWIDYDKV
-165 AKLADQWRPKLIIC
+165 AELANQCQPKLIIC

-187 IDYFRFAEIARS
+187 IDYIRFAEIARS
-199 VDAYLLADI
+199 VNAYLLADI
-208 AHIAGLIAANK
+208 AHVAGLIAANK
-219 LPSPFDIADIITTT
+219 LPSPFGYADIITST

-242 GGLVFCIPEL
+242 GGLIFCVPEL

-279 AEEVLEPEF
+279 AEEALEPEF
-288 IDYIDEVMYNAKTM
+288 VDYIDEVMYNAKAM
-302 AERFMSRGYNVITGG
+302 AARFMSHGYNVITGG

-335 DVQNELERNGITLNK
+335 DVQNELERNDITLNK

-375 RGWDAYNF
+375 RGWKSYNF
-383 CMCADNICNIL
+383 CECADNICKTL
-394 DKMRA
+394 DEMRA

>member
-1 MNLDALIDSDLREK
+1 MRSEFMYTPLDEIYDKELR
-15 DTNSYLADILKAEN
+15 
-29 ERQKNTIN
+29 RQTSTVE

-43 YPSEIVR
+43 FVSPRVLKYLGSEF
-50 LIQASSLTSKYTEG
+50 TNKYTEG

-106 SANLAAIAAVVNPGE
+106 SANLAAISAVVNPGE
-121 TILSMSLDAGG
+121 TILSMSLDCGG

-154 DQDGWIDYDEV
+154 DDDGWIDYNEV
-165 AKLADQWRPKLIIC
+165 AKLADQWQPKLIIC

-187 IDYFRFAEIARS
+187 IDYIRFAEIARS
-199 VDAYLLADI
+199 VNAYLLADI
-208 AHIAGLIAANK
+208 AHVAGLIAANK
-219 LPSPFDIADIITTT
+219 LPSPFGYADIITST

-242 GGLVFCIPEL
+242 GGLIFCIPEL

-288 IDYIDEVMYNAKTM
+288 IDYIDEIMYNAKAM
-302 AERFMSRGYNVITGG
+302 AERFMSHGYNVITGG

-335 DVQNELERNGITLNK
+335 DAQNELERNDITLNK

-375 RGWDAYNF
+375 RGWKAHDF
-383 CMCADNICNIL
+383 CWCADNICKIL
-394 DKMRA
+394 DEMRA

>member
-1 MNLDALIDSDLREK
+1 MYTPLDKIYDKELQ
-15 DTNSYLADILKAEN
+15 
-29 ERQKNTIN
+29 RQASTVE

-43 YPSEIVR
+43 FVSPRILKYLGSEF
-50 LIQASSLTSKYTEG
+50 TCKYTEG

-69 YYGGCEFYDELEC
+69 YYGGCEFYDELET
-82 YCQELWKDVFST
+82 YCQDLWKDVFST

-106 SANLAAIAAVVNPGE
+106 SANLAAISAVVNPGE
-121 TILSMSLDAGG
+121 TILSMSLDCGG

-148 IINYGV
+148 IISYGV
-154 DQDGWIDYDEV
+154 DDDGWIDYDKV
-165 AKLADQWRPKLIIC
+165 AKLADQCQPKLIIC

-187 IDYFRFAEIARS
+187 IDYIRFAEIARS
-199 VDAYLLADI
+199 VNAYLLADI
-208 AHIAGLIAANK
+208 AHVAGLIAANK
-219 LPSPFDIADIITTT
+219 LPSPFGYADIITST

-242 GGLVFCIPEL
+242 GGLIFCIPEL

-288 IDYIDEVMYNAKTM
+288 IDYIDEVMYNAKAM
-302 AERFMSRGYNVITGG
+302 AERFMSHGYNVITGG

-335 DVQNELERNGITLNK
+335 DVQNELERNDITLNK

-375 RGWDAYNF
+375 RGWKSYDF
-383 CMCADNICNIL
+383 CECADNICKIL
-394 DKMRA
+394 DEMRA

>member
-1 MNLDALIDSDLREK
+1 MRSEFMYTPLD
-15 DTNSYLADILKAEN
+15 DIYNKEVR
-29 ERQKNTIN
+29 RQATMVE

-43 YPSEIVR
+43 FVSPRVLKYLGSEF
-50 LIQASSLTSKYTEG
+50 TNKYTEG

-106 SANLAAIAAVVNPGE
+106 SANLAAISAVVNPGE
-121 TILSMSLDAGG
+121 TILSMSLDCGG

-154 DQDGWIDYDEV
+154 DDDGWIDYNEV
-165 AKLADQWRPKLIIC
+165 AKLADQWQPKLIIC

-187 IDYFRFAEIARS
+187 IDYIRFAEIARS
-199 VDAYLLADI
+199 VNAYLLADI
-208 AHIAGLIAANK
+208 AHVAGLIAANK
-219 LPSPFDIADIITTT
+219 LPSPFGYADIITST

-242 GGLVFCIPEL
+242 GGLIFCIPEL

-279 AEEVLEPEF
+279 AEEVFEPEF
-288 IDYIDEVMYNAKTM
+288 RDYIDEVMYNAKAM
-302 AERFMSRGYNVITGG
+302 AERFMSHGYNVITGG

-335 DVQNELERNGITLNK
+335 DVQNELEKNNITLNK

-375 RGWDAYNF
+375 RGWKAYDF
-383 CMCADNICNIL
+383 CWYADKICKIL
-394 DKMRA
+394 DEMRA

>member
-1 MNLDALIDSDLREK
+1 MRSEFMYTPLDEIYDKELR
-15 DTNSYLADILKAEN
+15 
-29 ERQKNTIN
+29 RQASTVE

-43 YPSEIVR
+43 FVSPRILKYLGSEF
-50 LIQASSLTSKYTEG
+50 TNKYTEG

-69 YYGGCEFYDELEC
+69 YYGGCEFYDKLET
-82 YCQELWKDVFST
+82 YCQQLWKDVFST

-106 SANLAAIAAVVNPGE
+106 SANLAAISAVVNPGE
-121 TILSMSLDAGG
+121 TILSMSLDCGG

-154 DQDGWIDYDEV
+154 DDDGWIDYNEV
-165 AKLADQWRPKLIIC
+165 AKLADQWQPKLIIC

-187 IDYFRFAEIARS
+187 IDYIRFAEIARS
-199 VDAYLLADI
+199 VNAYLLADI
-208 AHIAGLIAANK
+208 AHVAGLIAANK
-219 LPSPFDIADIITTT
+219 LPSPFGYADIITST

-242 GGLVFCIPEL
+242 GGLIFCIPEL

-288 IDYIDEVMYNAKTM
+288 IDYIDEVMYNAKAM
-302 AERFMSRGYNVITGG
+302 AERFMSHGYNVITGG

-335 DVQNELERNGITLNK
+335 DVQNELERNDITLNK

-375 RGWDAYNF
+375 RGWKAHDF
-383 CMCADNICNIL
+383 CWCADNICRTL
-394 DKMRA
+394 DEMRA